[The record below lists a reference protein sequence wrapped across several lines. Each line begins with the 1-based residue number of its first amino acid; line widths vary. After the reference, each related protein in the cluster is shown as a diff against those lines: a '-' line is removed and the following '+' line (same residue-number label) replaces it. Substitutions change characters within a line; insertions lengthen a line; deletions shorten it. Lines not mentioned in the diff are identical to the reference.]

1 MFENKNKMGIER
13 TKIMLLVFDVGNTNM
28 VLGIYDGKQ
37 LVMDWRINTDLNK
50 TSDEYGVLIK
60 NLFEASE
67 IPLSSIENIIISS
80 VVPAVMHS
88 LENFCKKYCK
98 INPLIVGPGI
108 KTGLNIKYYD
118 PKMVGADRIV
128 NAVAA
133 IAKYKTPLIIIDF
146 GTATTYCAISKEGD
160 YLGGSI
166 SPGVKISSEA
176 LFQKASK
183 LPRVELVKPD
193 VTICKDTVSAMQ
205 AGIIYGYAGQVE
217 KIVTLMKKELN
228 DPETTVI
235 ATGGL
240 AKLICSETDVID
252 EVDSDLSLEGLR
264 IIFEKNN

>member
-1 MFENKNKMGIER
+1 
-13 TKIMLLVFDVGNTNM
+13 MLLVFDIGNTNM
-28 VLGIYDGKQ
+28 VLGVYDGKA
-37 LVMDWRINTDLNK
+37 LIRDWRINTDLNK
-50 TSDEYGVLIK
+50 TSDEYGVLIN
-60 NLFEASE
+60 NLFDASE
-67 IPLSSIENIIISS
+67 IPLTFINDIIISS

-88 LENFCKKYCK
+88 LENFCKKYCN

-128 NAVAA
+128 NAVSA
-133 IAKYKTPLIIIDF
+133 ISKYKTPLIIIDF
-146 GTATTYCAISKEGD
+146 GTATTYCAISESGE

-176 LFQKASK
+176 LFQNASK
-183 LPRVELVKPD
+183 LPRVELIKPD

-217 KIVTLMKKELN
+217 KIVTLMKEELGDEN
-228 DPETTVI
+228 TTVI

-240 AKLICSETDVID
+240 ANLICSETDVID
-252 EVDSDLSLEGLR
+252 VVDSNLSLEGLR
-264 IIFEKNN
+264 LIHEKNKVQ